1 MNVHLLGFLLEI
13 NLTPEF
19 NPQITDIS
27 LETFFFMLL
36 LFSRS
41 LVSNS
46 SATPWTVV
54 CQAPLS
60 MKFPR
65 QEYWGGLPFPS
76 AGDLPDPG
84 VTPESPALADG
95 FFTTE
100 TASVQLLSCV

>member
-27 LETFFFMLL
+27 LESFFFMLL

-46 SATPWTVV
+46 SANPWSVV
-54 CQAPLS
+54 CQAPPSVHGISQARILGWVAIS
-60 MKFPR
+60 FC
-65 QEYWGGLPFPS
+65 WGS
-76 AGDLPDPG
+76 
-84 VTPESPALADG
+84 S
-95 FFTTE
+95 
-100 TASVQLLSCV
+100 